1 MPRRT
6 LTAVAALAVACRSAP
21 SGEAVDACSEL
32 AGGDLE
38 SDRVRVSEEG
48 RLPRCGDDAF
58 LTRAFLDV
66 HRALDAIPLEL
77 GRPKH
82 VDVRIEER
90 LDGISYDTEK
100 GAILVHPGAS
110 DELVHSVWL
119 HEIAHVIVRGGRPE
133 RDPGRRVMAAVEE
146 GVADWMAA
154 SLSESPELGRVHAGR
169 AARGSG
175 ARKTGDAVRDLRFP
189 PPRSTTDWAMLALP
203 GIEKDVHELG
213 WQLAALLFRAEPAPG
228 PLLSDVV
235 RALSDPAAFAGR
247 SDTPGGALEAFV
259 LRCPQRSRQ
268 RLRDVLV
275 AWVPRELFPG

>member
-1 MPRRT
+1 M
-6 LTAVAALAVACRSAP
+6 TAVAALAAACRSAP
-21 SGEAVDACSEL
+21 SGEAVEACARL
-32 AGGDLE
+32 AGGHLE

-48 RLPRCGDDAF
+48 RLPRCGDGAF
-58 LTRAFLDV
+58 ATRTFIDV
-66 HRALDAIPLEL
+66 HRALDSVPVEL
-77 GRPKH
+77 GRPKQI
-82 VDVRIEER
+82 DVRIERGRDE
-90 LDGISYDTEK
+90 ISYDAEK
-100 GAILVHPGAS
+100 GAIFVHPRAG

-146 GVADWMAA
+146 GVADWLAA
-154 SLSESPELGRVHAGR
+154 SVSASPELGRVHA
-169 AARGSG
+169 SG
-175 ARKTGDAVRDLRFP
+175 AVRDLRSP
-189 PPRSTTDWAMLALP
+189 PPRSSTDWALLALP

-213 WQLAALLFRAEPAPG
+213 WQLAALLFRAEPTPG
-228 PLLSDVV
+228 PLLNDVV
-235 RALSDPAAFAGR
+235 RALADPAAFRGP